1 MREAL
6 GSIPSVSIILCSR
19 SVQIQW
25 RCAALFHG
33 TCTKLTPVG
42 FEPTPLRTGALS
54 QRRRPL
60 GQSVLIDVHFLFRKA
75 LRSSRAPNS
84 KAAPSSTKSDRLQ
97 INTHR
102 LPPTSP
108 PPPHP
113 TPPYLAPPGPAPEMH
128 GMDSFSASATKSF
141 SASIMRACA
150 MHGSAHLV
158 RIPWLFAP
166 RSLRFLADESRQVNP
181 ISLVHVFA

>member
-1 MREAL
+1 M
-6 GSIPSVSIILCSR
+6 
-19 SVQIQW
+19 QIQR
-25 RCAALFHG
+25 RCAAVFHCA
-33 TCTKLTPVG
+33 CTKLTPVG

-54 QRRRPL
+54 QRLRPL
-60 GQSVLIDVHFLFRKA
+60 GQSVLIDVHFLFEKRCRRGRPIPRRRR
-75 LRSSRAPNS
+75 LRP
-84 KAAPSSTKSDRLQ
+84 KSDRLQ

-108 PPPHP
+108 PSPHP